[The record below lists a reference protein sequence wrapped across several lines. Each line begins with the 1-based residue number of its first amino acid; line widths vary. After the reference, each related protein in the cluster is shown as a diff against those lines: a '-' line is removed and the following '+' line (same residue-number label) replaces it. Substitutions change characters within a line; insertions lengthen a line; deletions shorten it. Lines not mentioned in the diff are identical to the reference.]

1 MFKAVAT
8 TLTLLMLVAF
18 AARDRT
24 FDDSGTQVMI
34 TILAAAAAWTWR
46 LWFLE
51 RQRPPDA

>member
-8 TLTLLMLVAF
+8 TLALLMLVAF

-34 TILAAAAAWTWR
+34 AILAVSAAWLWR
-46 LWFLE
+46 LWFLG
-51 RQRPPDA
+51 RQRPPEA